1 MQKEYRNKTITRIFG
16 GNAYLGCYFSAGRL
30 RDHLYVVTF
39 FSVHLPLLLS
49 LLTLDDLPT
58 QAPTSYFCAIIE
70 QPHARLLPTP
80 LDAIIPAALIVI
92 GQTLVLAST
101 WLLGITGRFLGDYF
115 GIITD
120 ARVEAFPFN
129 VIRGPIYVGST
140 MCFAGTALWY
150 VSFSHRGDSY

>member
-1 MQKEYRNKTITRIFG
+1 
-16 GNAYLGCYFSAGRL
+16 L

-39 FSVHLPLLLS
+39 FSVYLPPTPFLLS

-58 QAPTSYFCAIIE
+58 HAPTSYQCAILE

-80 LDAIIPAALIVI
+80 LDAIVPAALIVI

-101 WLLGITGRFLGDYF
+101 WELGITGRFLGDYF
-115 GIITD
+115 GILMD

-129 VIRGPIYVGST
+129 VLRDPIYVGST
-140 MCFAGTALWY
+140 MCFAGTALWC
-150 VSFSHRGDSY
+150 VSFSHRGDSC